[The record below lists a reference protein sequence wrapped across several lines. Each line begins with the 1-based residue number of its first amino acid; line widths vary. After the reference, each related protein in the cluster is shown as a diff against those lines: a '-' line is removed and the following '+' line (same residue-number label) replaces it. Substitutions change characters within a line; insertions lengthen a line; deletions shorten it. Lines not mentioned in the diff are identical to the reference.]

1 MQQVF
6 KTIETNKEN
15 LIIIKPAILPNKDIL
30 QHIET
35 YFQSHKIVTKTILV
49 FIEIKM

>member
-15 LIIIKPAILPNKDIL
+15 LIFIKPAILPNKNIL
-30 QHIET
+30 QHIKAHI
-35 YFQSHKIVTKTILV
+35 QSHKIVTKTILV